1 MRKLYVL
8 DTSVLI
14 HDPECIKNFTSND
27 VALPI
32 FVIIE
37 LDDLKERKKTNV
49 SFKSREA
56 SRNIQDI
63 QGDGDLQKGV
73 YLEQEDINV
82 SVIGCTTDIGIKAL
96 QSTTN
101 PRKMDLWIME
111 CALEMQ
117 KQYDQVVLVSKDLN
131 LRLLCQGQGLI
142 AEDYETDKVDVADL
156 YPGYTHLGECPL
168 LKEAYNPNAKIQP
181 IELVPEPMKNQFY
194 VSQWGDKSIVCR
206 NVYGEVLPVDK
217 EFGVGVN
224 PRNLEQRMALDL
236 LTDPTVKLITLVGK
250 AGTGKTFLTLASA
263 LSQLHSQYEQVI
275 LAKPIIDMGNSIGFL
290 PGDLDEKLQPWMA
303 SYYDNLS
310 KIMPS
315 KSVVGN
321 GKKKEPH
328 WKYLLDTEAIVV
340 QPLNSIRG
348 RSLDNAFI
356 VIDEAQNLTTHE
368 IKTIITRAGENA
380 KVVLLG
386 DPYQVDSP
394 FLDKHSNGLTY
405 VTQRMLGEHIFGTVF
420 FTQGVRSELAE
431 IAANRL

>member
-14 HDPECIKNFTSND
+14 HDPECITNFKGND

-63 QGDGDLQKGV
+63 QGDQDLQKGV
-73 YLEQEDINV
+73 YLQEEDINV
-82 SVIGCTTDIGIKAL
+82 KVIGTTSDIGIKAL

-111 CALEMQ
+111 CALEMK
-117 KQYDQVVLVSKDLN
+117 KQYEHVVLVSKDLN
-131 LRLLCQGQGLI
+131 LRLLCQGQGLV

-156 YPGYTHLGECPL
+156 YPGYTHLGEDPI
-168 LKEAYNPNAKIQP
+168 LKEAYNPTTNIQP
-181 IELVPEPMKNQFY
+181 IELVPEPIYNQFY
-194 VSQWGDKSIVCR
+194 ISEWMGKNILCR
-206 NVYGEVLPVDK
+206 NKYGQVIPVDK
-217 EFGVGVN
+217 EFNVGVEA
-224 PRNLEQRMALDL
+224 RNLEQRMALDL
-236 LTDPTVKLITLVGK
+236 LTDSTVQLITLVGK
-250 AGTGKTFLTLASA
+250 AGTGKTFLTLAAA
-263 LSQLHSQYEQVI
+263 LSQLHTQYEQII

-310 KIMPS
+310 KIMPT
-315 KSVVGN
+315 KSFVGT
-321 GKKKEPH
+321 GKKKEPN
-328 WKYLLDTEAIVV
+328 WKYLLDTEAVVV

-348 RSLDNAFI
+348 RSLDNSFI

-368 IKTIITRAGENA
+368 IKTIVTRAGENT

-405 VTQRMLGEHIFGTVF
+405 VSQRMLGESIFGTVF

-431 IAANRL
+431 VAANRL